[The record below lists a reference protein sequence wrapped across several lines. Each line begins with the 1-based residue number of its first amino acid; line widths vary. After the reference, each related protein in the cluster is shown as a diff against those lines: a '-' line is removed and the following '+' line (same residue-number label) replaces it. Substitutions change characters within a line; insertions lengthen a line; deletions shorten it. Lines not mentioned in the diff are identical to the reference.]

1 MVKQVNTTDL
11 KSVGFGFAGSI
22 PASSISFKMFVSI
35 FERLF
40 PETLLS
46 KGKNNEE
53 ESRRYCKD
61 YQAEP

>member
-1 MVKQVNTTDL
+1 
-11 KSVGFGFAGSI
+11 
-22 PASSISFKMFVSI
+22 MFVSI
-35 FERLF
+35 FERLY